1 MGFLSKLLGRDD
13 KKNKGTLTMSGPSPR
28 RQRQVSP
35 GTIDIAAGR
44 VTNANLPMVLNSI
57 GAPREIPSFERPME
71 MMKKGGSVKKMAKG
85 GQTGY
90 RKAADGC
97 ATKGKTRGKMV

>member
-1 MGFLSKLLGRDD
+1 MGFLSRLLGGGRSS
-13 KKNKGTLTMSGPSPR
+13 KGTATMSGPSPR

-71 MMKKGGSVKKMAKG
+71 MMKKGGKVKKMAGG

-90 RKAADGC
+90 RRAADGC

>member
-1 MGFLSKLLGRDD
+1 
-13 KKNKGTLTMSGPSPR
+13 MSGPSPR

-44 VTNANLPMVLNSI
+44 ITNARLPEILNSI
-57 GAPREIPSFERPME
+57 GAPREIPNFERPME
-71 MMKKGGSVKKMAKG
+71 MMKKGGKVKKAAKG

-97 ATKGKTRGKMV
+97 AKRGKTRGKFI

>member
-1 MGFLSKLLGRDD
+1 
-13 KKNKGTLTMSGPSPR
+13 MSGPSPR

-44 VTNANLPMVLNSI
+44 ITNANLPAILNSI

-97 ATKGKTRGKMV
+97 AVKGKTRGKMV